1 MNKIDWKQY
10 VDYIF
15 CLHYLPN
22 NRLNEI
28 TKTLT
33 NIGINV
39 NDSKFFSFAYDY
51 EHCIFKNQYE
61 EMNNMSS
68 DFIRLN
74 SSWGDIVFDD
84 NNNLGHGFYI
94 GLITY
99 RILKIA
105 QYFNYDRII
114 IFEDDIKFIKDTD
127 YIVKAMNFIKEQNFD
142 MCMCQTWF
150 IDAYHGIKSYLI
162 NAGCK
167 DFGNDMFLKVDKP
180 MGIYGGGFI
189 ILTNKGIN
197 KIINYFE
204 SNNLTAALDDFDGL
218 RDKMNLST
226 LFALK
231 PLCVQGMMFNWSDEE
246 IYEYNANMN
255 INEY

>member
-1 MNKIDWKQY
+1 
-10 VDYIF
+10 
-15 CLHYLPN
+15 
-22 NRLNEI
+22 
-28 TKTLT
+28 
-33 NIGINV
+33 
-39 NDSKFFSFAYDY
+39 
-51 EHCIFKNQYE
+51 
-61 EMNNMSS
+61 
-68 DFIRLN
+68 
-74 SSWGDIVFDD
+74 
-84 NNNLGHGFYI
+84 
-94 GLITY
+94 
-99 RILKIA
+99 
-105 QYFNYDRII
+105 
-114 IFEDDIKFIKDTD
+114 
-127 YIVKAMNFIKEQNFD
+127 
-142 MCMCQTWF
+142 
-150 IDAYHGIKSYLI
+150 
-162 NAGCK
+162 
-167 DFGNDMFLKVDKP
+167 MFLKVDKP